1 MLILFLVTTNCTGQV
16 NNINTDRPDQSDG
29 VYTITKNKLQLEN
42 GITVAKET
50 FINNFMLRY
59 GVTPST
65 EIRILIDAGKEG
77 GISGLKPITFSIK
90 QRVLKQR
97 KIIPAITFVGYVSFE
112 KLASKNFQSNRIP
125 FEVKLAFENELS
137 DKFSLG
143 YNLGTSNNF
152 TDINITMGLSY
163 APTDKILTFVE
174 YFSTVTTQTTEHN
187 IDFGIMFLVKPQLQ
201 LDIACGRSIFNTEER
216 LFATLGVS
224 YLFD

>member
-1 MLILFLVTTNCTGQV
+1 
-16 NNINTDRPDQSDG
+16 
-29 VYTITKNKLQLEN
+29 
-42 GITVAKET
+42 
-50 FINNFMLRY
+50 MLRY

-65 EIRILIDAGKEG
+65 ETRILIDAGKEG

-152 TDINITMGLSY
+152 TDFNITMGLSY
-163 APTDKILTFVE
+163 APTEKILTFVE
-174 YFSTVTTQTTEHN
+174 YFSTVTQTTEHN
-187 IDFGIMFLVKPQLQ
+187 VDFGIMFLVKPQLQ
-201 LDIACGRSIFNTEER
+201 LDIAFGRSIFNTEER

-224 YLFD
+224 YLF